1 MSASK
6 NEYHAFG
13 ATLWYNIA
21 HFALRSWPWIIV
33 ALASLV
39 FIFPLHE
46 GQITGLLWR
55 GLAVLIPTMLLNLK
69 IVRATWS
76 GDTNV

>member
-1 MSASK
+1 MKA
-6 NEYHAFG
+6 
-13 ATLWYNIA
+13 NIA
-21 HFALRSWPWIIV
+21 DSVPEYVGFHVRGAAPGFAAFAV

-39 FIFPLHE
+39 IIFPLHE

-55 GLAVLIPTMLLNLK
+55 GLAVLIPTMLLNMK